1 MPVQEPP
8 DETDIVEKSPDGR
21 YSRVSRRTPNRRKN
35 PASRCISCCINAARL
50 PWRRAGLLFFGGGRL
65 SSQIPHL
72 INSSLSRRAF
82 LSHSPLAAH
91 AAACV
96 YPLLQFNHP
105 LGHGA
110 FKAVFKGYD
119 EEEGIEV
126 AWCQVNME
134 RVGKEEA
141 AQIHT
146 EVDILKSLKHQH
158 ILTFFAY
165 FDLPNTK
172 QIVFITEIMTS
183 GTLKQY
189 IHKAKRV
196 KRKVVKKWCRQIL
209 DGLSFLHA
217 KRIIHRDL
225 KCAATQHSTLCP
237 RLSALHTMPV
247 THTHSDTHTAAAV
260 LLQVR
265 QHLHQRQQFGD

>member
-1 MPVQEPP
+1 MRSAHPQHDDDPNEQ
-8 DETDIVEKSPDGR
+8 IVERSPDGR
-21 YSRVSRRTPNRRKN
+21 YSR
-35 PASRCISCCINAARL
+35 
-50 PWRRAGLLFFGGGRL
+50 
-65 SSQIPHL
+65 
-72 INSSLSRRAF
+72 
-82 LSHSPLAAH
+82 
-91 AAACV
+91 
-96 YPLLQFNHP
+96 FNQQ

-134 RVGKEEA
+134 RVGEA
-141 AQIHT
+141 EKMQIHT
-146 EVDILKSLKHQH
+146 EVDILKSLTHKH

-165 FDLPNTK
+165 FDLPSTK

-209 DGLSFLHA
+209 DGCRSCTRSA
-217 KRIIHRDL
+217 SSTAISSATTSSSTATTRRL
-225 KCAATQHSTLCP
+225 K
-237 RLSALHTMPV
+237 SAISASRH
-247 THTHSDTHTAAAV
+247 
-260 LLQVR
+260 
-265 QHLHQRQQFGD
+265 